1 MKKTLSLIKHAGV
14 LLSVV
19 VIISGYGFGQEAMAL
34 ITRLEVITPGM
45 TRTIPIT
52 QESPFPQGVSQFLAL
67 IIGSG
72 PFAISIS
79 PEEVAEGNLMVLC
92 GIGISSAGF
101 FPFFKRGY
109 TDVSFDVGIEIG
121 DEKFPYGIAFFSCWL
136 QEPEE
141 PSTYNLT
148 IRF

>member
-1 MKKTLSLIKHAGV
+1 VKKTLSLIKHAGV
-14 LLSVV
+14 LLSILVM
-19 VIISGYGFGQEAMAL
+19 ISGYCFGQEAMAL
-34 ITRLEVITPGM
+34 ITRLEVLTPGM

-52 QESPFPQGVSQFLAL
+52 QESPFPQGVSQFLVL

-79 PEEVAEGNLMVLC
+79 PEKVAEDNLLVLC
-92 GIGISSAGF
+92 GFGVSSAGF

-109 TDVSFDVGIEIG
+109 TDVSFNVGIAIG
-121 DEKFPYGIAFFSCWL
+121 DERYPYGMVLFSCWL
-136 QEPEE
+136 KDPEE

-148 IRF
+148 ISF